1 MYSAGVC
8 NPFESLGKNHYLYYA
23 SESSRFARNLLGS
36 FEEALFMKVIG
47 AGL

>member
-23 SESSRFARNLLGS
+23 SESSGFARNLLGS